1 MSFLARTCAD
11 HLDVSFRCDRLGE
24 SVEPTGGQFW
34 YEDLTAAAVDEDA
47 VNGAD
52 KRIW

>member
-1 MSFLARTCAD
+1 VSFLARTCAD

-34 YEDLTAAAVDEDA
+34 CEDLTAAAVDEDA